1 MGEMTLLKNNLWYQ
15 KCELAQQKVFMEV
28 VKEYKVR
35 KRVITEREIIWVR
48 LQTGDVLKE
57 RGYG

>member
-1 MGEMTLLKNNLWYQ
+1 MGEMTILENNLRYQ
-15 KCELAQQKVFMEV
+15 KCELAQQKVFVEV
-28 VKEYKVR
+28 MKEYKVR